1 MTSGDGDV
9 DTSTVVEVAEN
20 DTTLKGA
27 TGRTLTLPDG
37 VKCPTRKFRTG
48 LKRIF
53 ELFPKPLLRRVQ
65 EERKQSFM
73 EEQQRAVS
81 AAQRALADFNAAHAS
96 PNDAEKRQ
104 KKDLEH
110 ALEALKEAA
119 DAYTD
124 PGPVFDCLV
133 YHDGERWIGAV
144 DTTATGDF
152 RRAKFMTNFRAGRE
166 WGTISGVAG
175 TREHSVLLNYCLNVY
190 EDGARLSIV
199 TDCGSHGTHV
209 SARPRTPR
217 VAFAP
222 RPPLSPTGCLLP
234 SGEERCAPLRPRAD
248 AARSPRSRSLASW
261 PRVSRTTRR

>member
-1 MTSGDGDV
+1 MMIMVAIHHSHCTSAD
-9 DTSTVVEVAEN
+9 SEQAALVAPDLAE
-20 DTTLKGA
+20 DKKAAKLRLKA
-27 TGRTLTLPDG
+27 
-37 VKCPTRKFRTG
+37 
-48 LKRIF
+48 
-53 ELFPKPLLRRVQ
+53 E
-65 EERKQSFM
+65 KQ
-73 EEQQRAVS
+73 AKK
-81 AAQRALADFNAAHAS
+81 
-96 PNDAEKRQ
+96 DAEKRQ

-119 DAYTD
+119 DAYAD

-133 YHDGERWIGAV
+133 YHDGERWVGAV

-190 EDGARLSIV
+190 EDGERLSIV

-209 SARPRTPR
+209 PARPRTPR

-222 RPPLSPTGCLLP
+222 RPPAPPPPLLP

-248 AARSPRSRSLASW
+248 AVPSGE
-261 PRVSRTTRR
+261 